1 MQHYDAVVVGSGPGG
16 SSCARW
22 LVQGGLRVALL
33 DRAQFP
39 RVKLCA
45 GWLSLPVWDALE
57 LRPSEY
63 PAGLWP
69 WERCHVE
76 LGGKRYTSR
85 ARGYF
90 VRRYEFDDYLVQ
102 QSGADRHQ
110 HVVKTLQWDG
120 DAWIIDDQFRAT
132 YLVGAG
138 GTHCPVA
145 RALFPAKPRAP
156 VGVQEHEFPVD
167 AAAVVQTRIGADGE
181 PYLLLHDDLRGYSWN
196 ISKTDWLNV
205 GCGTVDPKQVRA
217 AWRAARTAFETGGSL
232 PASAGPALDHMKGH
246 SYYLF
251 DPEHLRQCQHGN
263 ALLVGDALGLA
274 QPITAEGILPAI
286 VSARRCA
293 DAILAG
299 DPGSYRA
306 RLQTS
311 PVFEDYTVLYR
322 AREAGAALRARAGRR
337 STDAPASNPRPGPSL
352 LGRLTH
358 PLLASGFAWMFSG
371 QPLPARGLMR
381 RLQPR
386 GGVS

>member
-1 MQHYDAVVVGSGPGG
+1 MEHYDAVVVGGGPGG
-16 SSCARW
+16 STCARR
-22 LVQGGLRVALL
+22 LVEGGLRVALL

-57 LRPSEY
+57 VQPAQY

-76 LGGKRYTSR
+76 VGGKRYTTR

-90 VRRYEFDDYLVQ
+90 VRRYEFDDFLVRT
-102 QSGADRHQ
+102 SGAELQR
-110 HVVKTLQWDG
+110 HVVKELHWDG
-120 DAWIIDDQFRAT
+120 DAWIIDDRFRAT
-132 YLVGAG
+132 YVVGAG
-138 GTHCPVA
+138 GTHCPIA
-145 RALFPAKPRAP
+145 RALFPAKPRPP
-156 VGVQEHEFPVD
+156 VGVQEHEFPAD
-167 AAAVVQTRIGADGE
+167 AAAVERTRIGSDGE
-181 PYLLLHDDLRGYSWN
+181 PHLLLHDDLRGYSWN

-217 AWRAARTAFETGGSL
+217 AWRTARAAFEGSGSL

-251 DPEHLRQCQHGN
+251 DPEHLRHARAGN
-263 ALLVGDALGLA
+263 ALLVGDSLGVA

-286 VSARRCA
+286 ESARCAA
-293 DAILAG
+293 DAIVAG
-299 DPGSYRA
+299 DPASYPS
-306 RLQTS
+306 RLQAR
-311 PVFEDYTVLYR
+311 PVFEDYTVIYR
-322 AREAGAALRARAGRR
+322 AREAGAALRARARR
-337 STDAPASNPRPGPSL
+337 RAGERERPDSPPSW

-371 QPLPARGLMR
+371 QPLPARALMR
-381 RLQPR
+381 RLQAR
-386 GGVS
+386 GGAA